1 MTTTDQTAS
10 LPRVALILPPAARLI
25 SAALLFVITALA
37 ALWLATSQPWLGLL
51 LKGGDD
57 GLVVLREVQRDDLAA
72 TFQAGTRVTAIGDI
86 ALRAQ
91 DLIEEPDT
99 LPSYA
104 AVNAFRARQTELAQ
118 LLRQPR
124 VAISVSFEDGTG
136 GVLEVAPFAGR
147 PAWSLPFE
155 FWLQLLVGGAGMV
168 LGGWVWALKRDLAS
182 RFLALTGLGLMVS
195 AVSAS
200 VYSTRELALPAA
212 DLVMLTAGN
221 YVGTNIFG
229 LALVSLLLVYPQRL
243 AETWLLSAVWIIGG
257 VLVGAQVLQLMPSQ
271 ALGGY
276 GPMLAQFIAI
286 FLLLLV
292 QLIRS
297 RRAPLARAAL
307 GWFGLSI
314 LLGTGVFVFA
324 IAVPVLLGFE
334 PQASQA
340 HAFGIIL
347 LIYCGLAVGVAR
359 YRLFDLGIWSFRLVS
374 YLLGGLLLIALDAV
388 LIYVVAIE
396 RVPAFG
402 LALLAVAVLYLP
414 LRNLLGQLL
423 TQRSRLDPSRTRE
436 VFDIALSRDRDE
448 QDKRWRA
455 LLASCFAPLKIDEGE
470 PIARADLLDGGQHL
484 LVPGTTATP
493 PLVLRFAHGGRRLF
507 SRTDVDRLQEL
518 VDLMRH
524 ALASRD
530 AQEQGARQERT
541 RMARDLHDNIGAQL
555 LRTLHSSDTSRKD
568 AIVAETLTD
577 LRDIINNA
585 QGTGM
590 RLDEIVAE
598 LRFETDERLGDAG
611 LVMTWHSEIDE
622 GAIIDARLA
631 HTLRSIIREAASNT
645 IRYGQASRF
654 ELQLRRTAGGL
665 TLEIVDDG
673 AGFPDAARRADGG
686 LVNMAA
692 RVEGHGGTFSVSGS
706 GGTRISAFIPFGA
719 DAS

>member
-1 MTTTDQTAS
+1 MTTTEQATS
-10 LPRVALILPPAARLI
+10 VPRLALTLPPLARLI
-25 SAALLFVITALA
+25 GVMLLFVATALV
-37 ALWLATSQPWLGLL
+37 ALWLATAQPWLGLV

-57 GLVVLREVQRDDLAA
+57 GLVVLAEVQRQDLEA
-72 TFQAGTRVTAIGDI
+72 TIEGGVRLARIGDI
-86 ALRAQ
+86 ALRAE

-99 LPSYA
+99 LSSYA
-104 AVNAFRARQTELAQ
+104 AVNAFRARQAELAEV
-118 LLRQPR
+118 LRQPR
-124 VAISVSFEDGTG
+124 ITVSVSLADGS
-136 GVLEVAPFAGR
+136 VRDVEVAPYTGR

-182 RFLALTGLGLMVS
+182 RFLALTGFGLMLS

-200 VYSTRELALPAA
+200 VYSTRELAIPMP
-212 DLVMLTAGN
+212 DLAVMMAGN
-221 YVGTNIFG
+221 YIGTNIFG
-229 LALVSLLLVYPQRL
+229 LALVSLLLVYPHRL
-243 AETWLLSAVWIIGG
+243 VGGRLIAAVWVGGG
-257 VLVGAQVLQLMPSQ
+257 VLVVGQVLQLMPSQ
-271 ALGGY
+271 ALGSY

-286 FLLLLV
+286 FGLLLV
-292 QLIRS
+292 QFIRS
-297 RRAPLARAAL
+297 RRSPLARAAL

-347 LIYCGLAVGVAR
+347 VIYCGLAVGVAR
-359 YRLFDLGIWSFRLVS
+359 YRLFDLGLWSFRLVS
-374 YLLGGLLLIALDAV
+374 YLLGGFILIALDAV

-396 RVPAFG
+396 RIPAFG

-436 VFDIALSRDRDE
+436 VFDIAVCRDPAE
-448 QDKRWRA
+448 QQRRWLE
-455 LLASCFAPLKIDEGE
+455 LLNGCFAPLKIDNV
-470 PIARADLLDGGQHL
+470 ASADRVELMDGGQHL
-484 LVPGTTATP
+484 LVPRTTATP
-493 PLVLRFAHGGRRLF
+493 ALALRFAQGGRRLF
-507 SRTDVDRLQEL
+507 SQTDADRLQEL

-530 AQEQGARQERT
+530 AQERGARQERI

-555 LRTLHSSDTSRKD
+555 LRTLHSDDKARKD

-577 LRDIINNA
+577 LRDIINNV
-585 QGTGM
+585 QGSGM
-590 RLDEIVAE
+590 KLEEIIAE
-598 LRFETDERLGDAG
+598 LRFETDERLQDAG
-611 LVMTWHSEIDE
+611 LVMTWQAEIDE
-622 GAIIDARLA
+622 TARVDARLA

-645 IRYGQASRF
+645 IRYARASRF
-654 ELQLRRTAGGL
+654 DLDLRQTAEGL
-665 TLEIVDDG
+665 TLEITDDG
-673 AGFPDAARRADGG
+673 TGFPEAARRQDGG

-692 RVEGHGGTFSVSGS
+692 RVKGHGGTFSVVGD
-706 GGTRISAFIPFGA
+706 GGTRVSAHIPFAA
-719 DAS
+719 DAA